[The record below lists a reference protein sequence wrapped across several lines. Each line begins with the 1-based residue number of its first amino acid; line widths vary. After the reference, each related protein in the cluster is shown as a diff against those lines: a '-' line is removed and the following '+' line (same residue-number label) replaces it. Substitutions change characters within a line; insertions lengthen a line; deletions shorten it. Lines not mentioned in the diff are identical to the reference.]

1 MKLGQGS
8 MESSD
13 RSKPWIT
20 LGALLL
26 VLAAGPGRASGGAS
40 PPPAPKPAPHTSV
53 PEILR
58 LADVKPGMK
67 GYGLTVVSGE
77 KIERFEVEVLGVMP
91 NGSPGRPTIVVRL
104 SGLGLEESGVVAGMS
119 GSPVFLDGKLAGAV
133 SSGWGFSKQPI
144 GNLTPIEQMLPID
157 SAEPLVS
164 APYRPATG
172 LDPARFHAALAAM
185 TSSEEGRI
193 PALRAFLDGFPQPLA
208 ARGGAAGGSRSLLL
222 PASLGIPFETF
233 QRFGKEL
240 AGLGLSSLADVGA
253 ASALQGSGPRE
264 TAPSAPLTFGSAMT
278 ALLVD
283 GDLRLGATGTVT
295 NVTPDGRFVAFG
307 HPFLSFGDLEL
318 PVAPA
323 RVVTVLPNAF
333 QSFKL
338 AYPLEAVYRL
348 TRDRDSG
355 IAGRM
360 DRTAPMVPVR
370 FRFEAAPGQVKTMS
384 WSVAPSPRLLPILL
398 SITTDAALTL
408 VDPTPRERTLRFRV
422 QLETAAGPVAY
433 EDDSTGARAK
443 EIATLSTAT
452 LAALIGDN
460 DLEDPRVSG
469 VELSFRSAPG
479 ERRLRL
485 AGATLVSRR
494 VTRGG
499 SVSAS
504 LRFVDRRGQET
515 VRVVT
520 VPVPKET
527 PEGKATLVL
536 LDGSNASM
544 LRFALEPVE
553 PRTLAGL
560 VRALGRL
567 VPTNRLLAA
576 VVVPSRGAA
585 TGTGALTALPPS
597 AAALLSGSGEP
608 GEAARPDVPS
618 RLLAEEL
625 LTFDRPVAGSLRLD
639 FEVERPR
646 T

>member
-1 MKLGQGS
+1 

-26 VLAAGPGRASGGAS
+26 GLAVGPGWASGGA
-40 PPPAPKPAPHTSV
+40 PLPPASKQAPQPSV

-58 LADVKPGMK
+58 LAEVRPGMK

-77 KIERFEVEVLGVMP
+77 TIERFEVEVLGVMP
-91 NGSPGRPTIVVRL
+91 NGSPGRPTIVVKL
-104 SGLGLEESGVVAGMS
+104 SGLGLEESGIVAGMS

-133 SSGWGFSKQPI
+133 ASGWGFSKQPI

-172 LDPARFHAALAAM
+172 LDGARFRAALAAL
-185 TSSEEGRI
+185 SSYEGERI
-193 PALRAFLDGFPQPLA
+193 QALRAFLDLHPLPLA
-208 ARGGAAGGSRSLLL
+208 AGSAGSSRPLLL
-222 PASLGIPFETF
+222 PAAVGIPPETF

-240 AGLGLSSLADVGA
+240 AGLGLSDLAGL
-253 ASALQGSGPRE
+253 ASAPAVPRERGPRE
-264 TAPSAPLTFGSAMT
+264 ATPPSPLTFGSAMT

-355 IAGRM
+355 IAGKM

-370 FRFEAAPGQVKTMS
+370 FRFEAEPGQVRAMS

-443 EIATLSTAT
+443 EVATLSTAT

-460 DLEDPRVSG
+460 DLEDPRISSVD
-469 VELSFRSAPG
+469 LSFRSAPG

-494 VTRGG
+494 VARGG
-499 SVSAS
+499 SVSAT
-504 LRFVDRRGQET
+504 LRFVDRRGLET

-536 LDGSNASM
+536 ADGSNASM

-576 VVVPSRGAA
+576 VVVASRGAA
-585 TGTGALTALPPS
+585 TGTRALTALPPS
-597 AAALLSGSGEP
+597 AAALLTGSAEP

-618 RLLAEEL
+618 RLLAEEM

>member
-1 MKLGQGS
+1 

-13 RSKPWIT
+13 RSKPWIA
-20 LGALLL
+20 LGALA
-26 VLAAGPGRASGGAS
+26 LALSAGPGRAFGGAS
-40 PPPAPKPAPHTSV
+40 RPPVSKQAPRPSA

-58 LADVKPGMK
+58 LVDVKPGMK

-91 NGSPGRPTIVVRL
+91 NGSPGRPTIVVKL

-133 SSGWGFSKQPI
+133 ASGWGFSKQPI

-157 SAEPLVS
+157 STEPLVS

-172 LDPARFHAALAAM
+172 LDPARFRAALAALS
-185 TSSEEGRI
+185 SSEEERI
-193 PALRAFLDGFPQPLA
+193 PALRAFLGLYPQPLA
-208 ARGGAAGGSRSLLL
+208 AGSAGSGTRSLLL
-222 PASLGIPFETF
+222 PAAVGIPPETF

-240 AGLGLSSLADVGA
+240 AGLGLSDLAGL
-253 ASALQGSGPRE
+253 ASAAAAPQERGPRDG
-264 TAPSAPLTFGSAMT
+264 TPPSPLTFGSAMT

-295 NVTPDGRFVAFG
+295 SVTPDGRFVAFG

-348 TRDRDSG
+348 TRDRESG

-370 FRFEAAPGQVKTMS
+370 FRFEATPGEVRTMS

-398 SITTDAALTL
+398 SITTDAALSL

-460 DLEDPRVSG
+460 DLEDPRISG
-469 VELSFRSAPG
+469 VDLSFRSAPG

-499 SVSAS
+499 SVSAT

-560 VRALGRL
+560 VGALGRL
-567 VPTNRLLAA
+567 VPTNRFLAA
-576 VVVPSRGAA
+576 VVVASRGTA
-585 TGTGALTALPPS
+585 TGTRAFTALPPS
-597 AAALLSGSGEP
+597 AAALLSGSAEP
-608 GEAARPDVPS
+608 GDTARPDVPS
-618 RLLAEEL
+618 RLLAEET